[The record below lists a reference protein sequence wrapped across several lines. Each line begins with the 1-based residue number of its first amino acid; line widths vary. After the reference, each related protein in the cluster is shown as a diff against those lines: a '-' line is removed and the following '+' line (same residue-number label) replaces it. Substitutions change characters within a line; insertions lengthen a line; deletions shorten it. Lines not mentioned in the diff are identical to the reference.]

1 MKRKSGRRQPV
12 RKTLAGGEKRSA
24 DVTHP
29 KRLDRLEI
37 NPAEDG
43 FIIYQP
49 EKDRVHYL
57 NHTAVVILELCAGR
71 NSPAAIA
78 ETLRKAYS
86 LSKRPQK
93 EVNEIL
99 AQMKEEGLVR

>member
-1 MKRKSGRRQPV
+1 MKRKSGRRLP
-12 RKTLAGGEKRSA
+12 KIPAGGAKRA
-24 DVTHP
+24 AGVTHP

-57 NHTAVVILELCAGR
+57 NHTAVVIFELCDGR

-78 ETLRKAYS
+78 GTLQKAYG

-99 AQMKEEGLVR
+99 AQMKDAGLVR